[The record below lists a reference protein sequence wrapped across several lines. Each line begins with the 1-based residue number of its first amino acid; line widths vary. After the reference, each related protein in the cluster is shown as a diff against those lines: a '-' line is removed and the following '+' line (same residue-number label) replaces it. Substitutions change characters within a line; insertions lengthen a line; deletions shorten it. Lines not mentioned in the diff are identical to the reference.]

1 MTLRLFLFALAFLT
15 PLHARAQVDSDELK
29 AVEQQLK
36 ERAEEEKRLKNEAAA
51 KQREVS
57 ALRNSLIETAN
68 SIQESE
74 RKVAG
79 LEQSIDELEAEKI
92 EAEAALKKESENL
105 SDVLAALQSLEMSR
119 PPALLVNP
127 EDANKA
133 ARAAMLLSDAAPEVE
148 ARAARLRGAIE
159 RLAAL
164 ARDLDRDRANFTKE
178 SGALAARRDVLAE
191 LLTKKEQEHNVAEAL
206 AASAQRETARIA
218 AQAST
223 LRELIDR
230 LSRLAH
236 LITPRLKPPAP
247 KEALPEPSSTPNLPS
262 IKRTAPEPVITAKAF
277 GEARGALRAPVA
289 GRLTGDY
296 GKSRPEGGIFE
307 GLRFSV
313 RDQAIV
319 TSPFEGRVK
328 FAQSWPEVG
337 NLILLDVGD
346 GYHILFMGV
355 GRFLVEE
362 NQRITAGEPVAEM
375 SGGGALDFEIRKNGE
390 PVNPALWLSRKT
402 MESLQ

>member
-1 MTLRLFLFALAFLT
+1 MMLRLSLLALALAA
-15 PLHARAQVDSDELK
+15 PAGAQAQVASDDLE

-36 ERAEEEKRLKNEAAA
+36 ERAQEEKRLKQEAAA
-51 KQREVS
+51 KQREVA

-68 SIQESE
+68 SIQNSE
-74 RKVAG
+74 RKIAD
-79 LEQSIDELEAEKI
+79 LEDSIEELEAEKA
-92 EAEAALKKESENL
+92 EAQAALKTESENL
-105 SDVLAALQSLEMSR
+105 SEVLAALQSLEMSR

-148 ARAARLRGAIE
+148 ARAARLRAAIE

-164 ARDLDRDRANFTKE
+164 AEELDRDRKSFARE
-178 SGALAARRDVLAE
+178 SDALAARRDVLAD
-191 LLTKKEQEHNVAEAL
+191 LLAKKEEERDVAQAL

-236 LITPRLKPPAP
+236 SITPRLKPPAP
-247 KEALPEPSSTPNLPS
+247 QETSEGVSSTPNLPS
-262 IKRTAPEPVITAKAF
+262 IKQVAPAPVVTAKAF
-277 GEARGALRAPVA
+277 GDARGALRAPVA
-289 GRLTGDY
+289 GRLTGDF
-296 GKSRPEGGIFE
+296 GKPRPEGGVFE

-319 TSPFEGRVK
+319 TSPFEGIVK
-328 FAQSWPEVG
+328 FAQSWPDVG

-346 GYHILFMGV
+346 GYHILFLGV

-375 SGGGALDFEIRKNGE
+375 SSGGALDFEVRKNGE

-402 MESLQ
+402 MDSLR